1 MKTRQTR
8 WWKTFLIA
16 GAAVV
21 LLAGMA
27 STLPSVYAA
36 GMIKSEDGDQWIS
49 IGMGIRGGFAAVE
62 NGSANGGS
70 YNNSFGI
77 ANQRIYINGAITKVI
92 KFEVNTE
99 CFDCNGAGGNPFGQT
114 SNGGN
119 GTVNIGLLDAIG
131 KFEFN
136 QHVNFWAGRLLVPAS
151 RGELNGPFYSAVFE
165 QYKTPFES
173 ADFAG
178 KFGTGGAGVYGRDN
192 GAVFWGQVD
201 PGYGHLQ
208 YSVGVF
214 TGLQSG
220 GRTTAFPLG
229 QGPNQQNSFLYAGRL
244 TYNFLNPEK
253 NPGYYT
259 SGTYYGKAGDIL
271 ALAFAGQYQKNGAG
285 TLVNQAD
292 LTYLTSDLL
301 FEKLLGSSGDKGV
314 ITVNA
319 EWQQFFANYN
329 NSSTTGAFAPG
340 FQGPGNPNGC
350 FCMFDGSSY
359 YATGMYLFPDKV
371 GIAGLMGQF
380 QPYVRYTSV
389 LPNNSANRQ
398 ETEVGTNYIVAGHNA
413 RLSTYWQYGNLSSLG
428 TNYADNATGGHH
440 NAFKVAFQVQ
450 Y

>member
-1 MKTRQTR
+1 MKTRQIG
-8 WWKTFLIA
+8 WWKAFLIA
-16 GAAVV
+16 GAVVV

-27 STLPSVYAA
+27 FTLPSAYAA

-77 ANQRIYINGAITKVI
+77 GNARIYINGGITKVI
-92 KFEVNTE
+92 KFEFNTE
-99 CFDCNGAGGNPFGQT
+99 CFDCNGQGGNPFGQT

-119 GTVNIGLLDAIG
+119 GTTNIGLLDAIG

-136 QHVNFWAGRLLVPAS
+136 QYVNVWAGRLLVPAS

-192 GAVFWGQVD
+192 GLVFWGQVD
-201 PGYGHLQ
+201 PAYGHLQ
-208 YSVGVF
+208 YSVGLF

-220 GRTTAFPLG
+220 AGV
-229 QGPNQQNSFLYAGRL
+229 GPNQQNSFLYAGRL
-244 TYNFLNPEK
+244 TYNFWNPEK

-271 ALAFAGQYQKNGAG
+271 AIAFAAQHQKNGAG
-285 TLVNQAD
+285 TIVNQAD

-301 FEKLLGSSGDKGV
+301 FEKPLGNSGDKGV

-329 NSSTTGAFAPG
+329 NSSSTGAFSAP
-340 FQGPGNPNGC
+340 FQAAGGNPNGC
-350 FCMFDGSSY
+350 FCMFDGHSY

-380 QPYVRYTSV
+380 QPYARYTSV
-389 LPNNSANRQ
+389 VPNNSQNRQ
-398 ETEVGTNYIVAGHNA
+398 ETELGTNYIIAGHNA
-413 RLSTYWQYGNLSSLG
+413 RLAAYWQYGNLSSLG
-428 TNYADNATGGHH
+428 TNYSNTATGDHH

>member
-1 MKTRQTR
+1 
-8 WWKTFLIA
+8 
-16 GAAVV
+16 
-21 LLAGMA
+21 MA

-214 TGLQSG
+214 T
-220 GRTTAFPLG
+220 FPLG

-389 LPNNSANRQ
+389 LPNNSQNRQ

>member
-1 MKTRQTR
+1 MKTRQIS

-27 STLPSVYAA
+27 STLPSAYAA
-36 GMIKSEDGDQWIS
+36 GIIKSDDADQWIS
-49 IGMGIRGGFAAVE
+49 LGMGIRGGFAAVE
-62 NGSANGGS
+62 SGSANGGS

-77 ANQRIYINGAITKVI
+77 ANARIYINGGITKVI
-92 KFEVNTE
+92 KFEFNTE
-99 CFDCNGAGGNPFGQT
+99 CFDCNGPGGNPFGQT
-114 SNGGN
+114 STGGN
-119 GTVNIGLLDAIG
+119 GTQNLGLLDAIG

-136 QHVNFWAGRLLVPAS
+136 QYVNVWAGRLLVPAS

-178 KFGTGGAGVYGRDN
+178 KFGAGGAGVYGRDN
-192 GAVFWGQVD
+192 GVTFWGQVD

-208 YSVGVF
+208 YSAGVF
-214 TGLQSG
+214 TGLQSSA
-220 GRTTAFPLG
+220 TV
-229 QGPNQQNSFLYAGRL
+229 GPNQQNSLLYAGRL

-271 ALAFAGQYQKNGAG
+271 ALAFAAQYQKHGAG
-285 TLVNQAD
+285 TITNQAD
-292 LTYLTSDLL
+292 LTYLESDLL
-301 FEKLLGSSGDKGV
+301 FEKPLGNSGDKGV

-319 EWQQFFANYN
+319 EYQQFFANYN
-329 NSSTTGAFAPG
+329 NSATTGAFV
-340 FQGPGNPNGC
+340 NPAVC
-350 FCMFDGSSY
+350 FCMFNGNSY
-359 YATGMYLFPDKV
+359 YGTAMYLFPDKV

-380 QPYVRYTSV
+380 QPYARYTTV
-389 LPNNSANRQ
+389 YPNNSADRQ
-398 ETEVGTNYIVAGHNA
+398 ETEVGTNYIISGHNA
-413 RLSTYWQYGNLSSLG
+413 RLAAYWQYGNLASLG
-428 TNYADNATGGHH
+428 TNYADNATGHH
-440 NAFKVAFQVQ
+440 GNAFKVAFQVQ